1 MKEEYL
7 SSSTTV
13 QTATN
18 HRLKTGS
25 ETQHYSAKF
34 PHFIRDIKQLSYSKM
49 QSLSGMC
56 NILPSNGVA
65 RKALIAPAPI
75 PDANE

>member
-1 MKEEYL
+1 LKDKGD
-7 SSSTTV
+7 
-13 QTATN
+13 N
-18 HRLKTGS
+18 H
-25 ETQHYSAKF
+25 Q
-34 PHFIRDIKQLSYSKM
+34 
-49 QSLSGMC
+49 